1 MSRDFTQLFFVLF
14 LSMFGAAM
22 SVYMPGAVFVALVVL
37 AIVWALSYKPIY
49 GLYVLLFLY
58 PMLAWQINFGS
69 YESLQNT
76 FLANINA
83 PVADFWALILIAATA
98 LHFFRNRVRALVHH
112 KQGTVAGQKFLLPGF
127 PLFILFFLSA
137 ITSLFNVADS
147 DVETGVQYI
156 ARNIIFIYAAYVLLP
171 VNIVRR
177 RAEIWRG
184 ARVLL
189 IVGAF
194 ATLWGIA
201 SLFIVEPFWGI
212 WRRVTP
218 FAIDGWAPFG
228 LFHNDLA
235 EVLVAI
241 LPLVFY
247 WLYRETRDT
256 WRKIAFLYAVVM
268 TAVTLLTFSRTAWI
282 VLFVQVV
289 IFMALS
295 TRLAWRSVVRS
306 VAPFAA
312 IIVVPIAIYMLIFS
326 GSSYVASSTSAR
338 VDLARIAAIAFA
350 EHPIIG
356 NGVGTY
362 ISLVAGATAFRIE
375 YGPPFDAHGVIQKL
389 AAEQGTLGLATFFLL
404 VSVLVL
410 IVYRAWRHE
419 QDEHYKELLLAML
432 VIAVGAVVFQ
442 VFNTQYY
449 TAKMWMPIGLA
460 LTAALLRKK

>member
-1 MSRDFTQLFFVLF
+1 ML
-14 LSMFGAAM
+14 GAVM
-22 SVYMPGAVFVALVVL
+22 SVYMPGAVFVALVLCAV
-37 AIVWALSYKPIY
+37 IWVLSYKPIY

-58 PMLAWQINFGS
+58 PMLGWQINLGG

-76 FLANINA
+76 FFANINA

-98 LHFFRNRVRALVHH
+98 LHFFRNRSRALVHN
-112 KQGTVAGQKFLLPGF
+112 QNSGASRERLLLPGL

-137 ITSLFNVADS
+137 LTSLFTVADA
-147 DVETGVQYI
+147 DVASGVQYI
-156 ARNIIFIYAAYVLLP
+156 ARNIIFIYCAYVLLP

-189 IVGAF
+189 IVGAL
-194 ATLWGIA
+194 AMVWGIA

-218 FAIDGWAPFG
+218 FAIGGWAPFG

-235 EVLVAI
+235 EVLVVI
-241 LPLVFY
+241 VPLACY
-247 WLYRETRDT
+247 WYYRETRDV

-282 VLFVQVV
+282 VLFVQAV
-289 IFMALS
+289 IVMALS
-295 TRLAWRSVVRS
+295 TRVAWRSVTRKI
-306 VAPFAA
+306 APFAA
-312 IIVVPIAIYMLIFS
+312 VVVVPIAIYMLIFS

-338 VDLARIAAIAFA
+338 VDLARIAMIAFA

-362 ISLVAGATAFRIE
+362 ISLVADAKAFRIE

-389 AAEQGTLGLATFFLL
+389 AAEQGVLGLITFFLL

-410 IVYRAWRHE
+410 IVYRAWRRE
-419 QDEHYKELLLAML
+419 LDEHYRELLLAML
-432 VIAVGAVVFQ
+432 VIAVGSAVFQ

-460 LTAALLRKK
+460 VTAALLRKK

>member
-1 MSRDFTQLFFVLF
+1 ML
-14 LSMFGAAM
+14 GAVM
-22 SVYMPGAVFVALVVL
+22 SVYMPGAVFVVLVVL

-58 PMLAWQINFGS
+58 PMLGWQINFGG

-83 PVADFWALILIAATA
+83 PLADFWALILIAATA
-98 LHFFRNRVRALVHH
+98 LHFFRNRVRV
-112 KQGTVAGQKFLLPGF
+112 LLHPGL
-127 PLFILFFLSA
+127 PLFVLFFLSA
-137 ITSLFNVADS
+137 LTSLFTVADS
-147 DVETGVQYI
+147 DVASGVQYI
-156 ARNIIFIYAAYVLLP
+156 ARNIIFIYCAYVVLP

-177 RAEIWRG
+177 REEIWRG

-189 IVGAF
+189 MVGAL

-218 FAIDGWAPFG
+218 FAIGGWAPFG

-247 WLYRETRDT
+247 WYYRETRDA
-256 WRKIAFLYAVVM
+256 WRKIAFIYAVVI
-268 TAVTLLTFSRTAWI
+268 TAVALLTFSRTAWI
-282 VLFVQVV
+282 VLFVQAV

-295 TRLAWRSVVRS
+295 TRLQWRAVVRS

-312 IIVVPIAIYMLIFS
+312 VIVVPIAIYMLIFS

-362 ISLVAGATAFRIE
+362 INLVAGATAFRIE

-389 AAEQGTLGLATFFLL
+389 AAEQGVLGLVTFFLF
-404 VSVLVL
+404 VGVLVL
-410 IVYRAWRHE
+410 FIYRVWRHE
-419 QDEHYKELLLAML
+419 QEERYKELLLAML

-460 LTAALLRKK
+460 VTAALLRKK